1 MNIFDSFFLLLP
13 ISSAS
18 LGLLTAI
25 GSTIITKQISH
36 KQRDD
41 KKDIH
46 IKVNDREI
54 TLKGYDEK
62 EVIQL
67 LEELNH
73 EKKQVSLPK
82 PVETSEANQNND

>member
-1 MNIFDSFFLLLP
+1 MNIFDSFFSLLS

-25 GSTIITKQISH
+25 GSSIITKQISH
-36 KQRDD
+36 KQCND

-54 TLKGYDEK
+54 TLNGYDEK

-73 EKKQVSLPK
+73 EKEQVSLPK
-82 PVETSEANQNND
+82 PIEPSEANQNN